1 MLVKSELVHTI
12 KKYFRIL
19 YLPVPC
25 ICSVLAGY
33 SFSQLCCE
41 SENSSFPFM
50 LREIEV
56 RQGGRWFASRGVL
69 EIPNQDE
76 ATSALGSGCS
86 LIHGQRKLPKCK
98 Q

>member
-1 MLVKSELVHTI
+1 
-12 KKYFRIL
+12 
-19 YLPVPC
+19 
-25 ICSVLAGY
+25 
-33 SFSQLCCE
+33 
-41 SENSSFPFM
+41 M
-50 LREIEV
+50 LREIEA

-76 ATSALGSGCS
+76 APSALGSGCS